1 MIIDQIGIFKAENIV
16 DNKDQLIELI
26 RQISE
31 FIMYGQKYQREDYF
45 ESFMEKGT
53 MNKLVFIHQQYVFE
67 INQQI
72 LQTVNILVLNI
83 QDRTKLSKSFMNS
96 IILLTNIYFQTA
108 FLRRR

>member
-1 MIIDQIGIFKAENIV
+1 MIIDQIGIFKAENIL

-108 FLRRR
+108 FLRRQ